1 MLSGNP
7 MHMKEEKLRFL
18 DLLLTVEGSS
28 LAAVVKCNLDLLTD
42 RIANLFHIS
51 PILYAKLNSQFN
63 KL

>member
-1 MLSGNP
+1 MG
-7 MHMKEEKLRFL
+7 FL
-18 DLLLTVEGSS
+18 DLLLTVDGSS